1 MVQEEGAERTP
12 PDSLAGSLPTQV
24 CKAENKSKQTNK
36 QASGPSPAPRTAPAM
51 MFPSL
56 IAPPAVYPSLLRPTP
71 TLTLPQSLQSAF
83 SSHSSFLVEDL
94 IRISRP
100 TSYLPRTA
108 PPSSMSPPTSAA
120 RTDSGTPELPSS
132 TTAGSRRI
140 CSPQTSSSDS
150 TFLKFGVNAI
160 LSSAPRAETS
170 PALLQSVP
178 PKTFS
183 FPYFEGS
190 FQPFIRSSYFPA
202 ASAVVPIPGTF
213 SWPLAARGKPR
224 RGMLRRAVFSDV
236 QRKALEKMFQ
246 KQKYISKPDRKKLA
260 AKLGLK
266 DSQVK
271 IWFQNRRMKWRN
283 SKERELLS
291 SGGCREQ
298 TLPTKF
304 NPHPDLSDVGK
315 KCSGEE
321 EEEEEVPPVCP
332 PSPRHPLTYHQSPE
346 HLHLRD
352 RLDSQM
358 SPSPSHSS
366 SPSKPSDFSDSEEED
381 DEGEEEE
388 ITVS

>member
-1 MVQEEGAERTP
+1 
-12 PDSLAGSLPTQV
+12 
-24 CKAENKSKQTNK
+24 
-36 QASGPSPAPRTAPAM
+36 M

-100 TSYLPRTA
+100 ASYLPRNG
-108 PPSSMSPPTSAA
+108 PPPSMSPPASGTSTA
-120 RTDSGTPELPSS
+120 RTDTVTSELVSCNTSS
-132 TTAGSRRI
+132 ARRV
-140 CSPQTSSSDS
+140 CSPQTPVSSNNDS

-160 LSSAPRAETS
+160 LSSTPRAETS
-170 PALLQSVP
+170 PALLPSVP

-202 ASAVVPIPGTF
+202 SSSVVPIPGTF

-315 KCSGEE
+315 KCSEEE
-321 EEEEEVPPVCP
+321 EEEEEVSPLCP
-332 PSPRHPLTYHQSPE
+332 ASPRHTLTYHQSPE

-358 SPSPSHSS
+358 PPSPSHSS

-388 ITVS
+388 EEITVS

>member
-1 MVQEEGAERTP
+1 
-12 PDSLAGSLPTQV
+12 
-24 CKAENKSKQTNK
+24 
-36 QASGPSPAPRTAPAM
+36 M

-94 IRISRP
+94 LRISRP
-100 TSYLPRTA
+100 ASYLPRTG
-108 PPSSMSPPTSAA
+108 PPPSMSPPNSGA
-120 RTDSGTPELPSS
+120 RTDTVTTELGTCSPPS
-132 TTAGSRRI
+132 ARRV
-140 CSPQTSSSDS
+140 CSPQTSVSSRNEA

-160 LSSAPRAETS
+160 LSSTPRAESS

-190 FQPFIRSSYFPA
+190 FQPFLRSSYFPA
-202 ASAVVPIPGTF
+202 SSSVVPIPGTF

-260 AKLGLK
+260 SKLGLK

-315 KCSGEE
+315 KLS
-321 EEEEEVPPVCP
+321 PLCP
-332 PSPRHPLTYHQSPE
+332 ISPRHTLTYHQSPE

-358 SPSPSHSS
+358 PPSPSHSS

-388 ITVS
+388 EEITVS

>member
-1 MVQEEGAERTP
+1 
-12 PDSLAGSLPTQV
+12 
-24 CKAENKSKQTNK
+24 
-36 QASGPSPAPRTAPAM
+36 M

-56 IAPPAVYPSLLRPTP
+56 IAPPAVYPNLLRPTP

-83 SSHSSFLVEDL
+83 SGHSSFLVEDL

-100 TSYLPRTA
+100 GSYLPRSVP
-108 PPSSMSPPTSAA
+108 PPSLSPPTSGATSA
-120 RTDSGTPELPSS
+120 MTDTVTSDLVSS
-132 TTAGSRRI
+132 PASSSRRG
-140 CSPQTSSSDS
+140 CSPQTSASPANEA

-160 LSSAPRAETS
+160 LSSSPRTETS

-178 PKTFS
+178 PKSFS

-202 ASAVVPIPGTF
+202 SSSVVPIPGTF

-291 SGGCREQ
+291 NGGCREQ
-298 TLPTKF
+298 TLPTKL

-315 KCSGEE
+315 KCPGVDDEE
-321 EEEEEVPPVCP
+321 EDEEDESSALGAA
-332 PSPRHPLTYHQSPE
+332 SPHHALAFHRSPE
-346 HLHLRD
+346 RLHLRD
-352 RLDSQM
+352 RLAAQLP
-358 SPSPSHSS
+358 PSPSHSS
-366 SPSKPSDFSDSEEED
+366 SPSKPSDFSDSEEEEE
-381 DEGEEEE
+381 EGEGGEEE

>member
-1 MVQEEGAERTP
+1 
-12 PDSLAGSLPTQV
+12 
-24 CKAENKSKQTNK
+24 
-36 QASGPSPAPRTAPAM
+36 M

-83 SSHSSFLVEDL
+83 SGHSSFLVEDL

-100 TSYLPRTA
+100 TSYLPTRTA
-108 PPSSMSPPTSAA
+108 PPASMSPPAAAA
-120 RTDSGTPELPSS
+120 RTDPGTPELTSPVAS
-132 TTAGSRRI
+132 SRRI

-160 LSSAPRAETS
+160 LSSSPRAETS
-170 PALLQSVP
+170 PALVQSVP

-202 ASAVVPIPGTF
+202 ASTVVPIPGTF

-332 PSPRHPLTYHQSPE
+332 PSPQHPLSYHQSPE

-352 RLDSQM
+352 RRLP

-381 DEGEEEE
+381 DEGEVEEEE

>member
-1 MVQEEGAERTP
+1 
-12 PDSLAGSLPTQV
+12 
-24 CKAENKSKQTNK
+24 
-36 QASGPSPAPRTAPAM
+36 M
-51 MFPSL
+51 MFPGL
-56 IAPPAVYPSLLRPTP
+56 LAPPAVYPSLLRPTP
-71 TLTLPQSLQSAF
+71 TLTVPQALQSAF

-100 TSYLPRTA
+100 AGYLPRSA
-108 PPSSMSPPTSAA
+108 PAAGVSPPGSAA
-120 RTDSGTPELPSS
+120 RTDAGTPELPGP
-132 TTAGSRRI
+132 TAGPRRG
-140 CSPQTSSSDS
+140 CSPQPSRGDS

-190 FQPFIRSSYFPA
+190 FQPFLRSSYFPA

-321 EEEEEVPPVCP
+321 EEEEEEEAAPVCP
-332 PSPRHPLTYHQSPE
+332 ASPQHPLTYHPSPE

-388 ITVS
+388 EEITVS

>member
-1 MVQEEGAERTP
+1 
-12 PDSLAGSLPTQV
+12 
-24 CKAENKSKQTNK
+24 
-36 QASGPSPAPRTAPAM
+36 M
-51 MFPSL
+51 MFPGL
-56 IAPPAVYPSLLRPTP
+56 LAPPAGYPSLLRPTP

-83 SSHSSFLVEDL
+83 SGHSSFLVEDL

-100 TSYLPRTA
+100 PAYLPRSVPTA
-108 PPSSMSPPTSAA
+108 SMSPPRQGAS
-120 RTDSGTPELPSS
+120 DLGSPGP
-132 TTAGSRRI
+132 GSRRG
-140 CSPQTSSSDS
+140 CSPPTAVSPASEP

-160 LSSAPRAETS
+160 LSSGPKTETS

-178 PKTFS
+178 PKTFA

-202 ASAVVPIPGTF
+202 SSSVVPIPGTF

-298 TLPTKF
+298 TLPTKL
-304 NPHPDLSDVGK
+304 NPHPDLSDVGQK
-315 KCSGEE
+315 GPGDEE
-321 EEEEEVPPVCP
+321 EEEEGAG
-332 PSPRHPLTYHQSPE
+332 SPRHRLAY
-346 HLHLRD
+346 LRD
-352 RLDSQM
+352 PRLPGPLPL
-358 SPSPSHSS
+358 SPAHSGSPG
-366 SPSKPSDFSDSEEED
+366 KPSDFSDSEEEE
-381 DEGEEEE
+381 EGEEEEE

>member
-1 MVQEEGAERTP
+1 
-12 PDSLAGSLPTQV
+12 
-24 CKAENKSKQTNK
+24 
-36 QASGPSPAPRTAPAM
+36 M

-100 TSYLPRTA
+100 GSYPPRSA
-108 PPSSMSPPTSAA
+108 PPPSSMSPPASAP
-120 RTDSGTPELPSS
+120 RTDAGTPELPGC
-132 TTAGSRRI
+132 TAPRRI
-140 CSPQTSSSDS
+140 CASQSSGSDS

-160 LSSAPRAETS
+160 LSSAPRAESS
-170 PALLQSVP
+170 PALLQSIP

-202 ASAVVPIPGTF
+202 TSAVVPIPGTF

-321 EEEEEVPPVCP
+321 EEEEEDEEGPTACP
-332 PSPRHPLTYHQSPE
+332 PSPRHPRPYHLAPQ
-346 HLHLRD
+346 HLRD
-352 RLDSQM
+352 RLGPQTP
-358 SPSPSHSS
+358 PSPSHSS
-366 SPSKPSDFSDSEEED
+366 SPSKPSDCSDSEEED
-381 DEGEEEE
+381 EEGEEEEEE

>member
-1 MVQEEGAERTP
+1 
-12 PDSLAGSLPTQV
+12 
-24 CKAENKSKQTNK
+24 
-36 QASGPSPAPRTAPAM
+36 M

-83 SSHSSFLVEDL
+83 SGHSSFLVEDL

-100 TSYLPRTA
+100 ASYLARTV
-108 PPSSMSPPTSAA
+108 PPATGSATAITDSVKTDLNSTGSAA
-120 RTDSGTPELPSS
+120 RRGCS
-132 TTAGSRRI
+132 TH
-140 CSPQTSSSDS
+140 TSVSTSNDS

-160 LSSAPRAETS
+160 LSSTPRADSS
-170 PALLQSVP
+170 PALLQTVP

-183 FPYFEGS
+183 FPYFEGN
-190 FQPFIRSSYFPA
+190 FQPFIRSAYLPA
-202 ASAVVPIPGTF
+202 SSSVVPIPGTF

-315 KCSGEE
+315 KGSGEE
-321 EEEEEVPPVCP
+321 GEEVLLCSGI
-332 PSPRHPLTYHQSPE
+332 SPRHSMAYQFPE
-346 HLHLRD
+346 HH
-352 RLDSQM
+352 RLDSEVFF
-358 SPSPSHSS
+358 SPCHSS
-366 SPSKPSDFSDSEEED
+366 SPSKPSDVSDSEEEGGGD
-381 DEGEEEE
+381 EEE

>member
-1 MVQEEGAERTP
+1 
-12 PDSLAGSLPTQV
+12 
-24 CKAENKSKQTNK
+24 
-36 QASGPSPAPRTAPAM
+36 M

-56 IAPPAVYPSLLRPTP
+56 IAPPAGYPSLLRPTP

-83 SSHSSFLVEDL
+83 SGHSSFLVEDL

-100 TSYLPRTA
+100 AAYLPRSGGPA
-108 PPSSMSPPTSAA
+108 PSMSPPVSGAGEA
-120 RTDSGTPELPSS
+120 DAGTPEGVASAPSG
-132 TTAGSRRI
+132 TRRGGS
-140 CSPQTSSSDS
+140 SQTSASSSNDAA
-150 TFLKFGVNAI
+150 FLKFGVNAI
-160 LSSAPRAETS
+160 LSSTPRTET
-170 PALLQSVP
+170 PHALIQNVP

-183 FPYFEGS
+183 FPYFEGT
-190 FQPFIRSSYFPA
+190 FQPFLRSSYFPA
-202 ASAVVPIPGTF
+202 SSVVPIPGTF

-315 KCSGEE
+315 KGSGEE
-321 EEEEEVPPVCP
+321 EEETASHLCP
-332 PSPRHPLTYHQSPE
+332 ASPRHTLTYHHQPTDHS
-346 HLHLRD
+346 HLRE

-358 SPSPSHSS
+358 LPSPTHSC
-366 SPSKPSDFSDSEEED
+366 SPSKPSDFSDSEEEEEE
-381 DEGEEEE
+381 EGEEEEEEE